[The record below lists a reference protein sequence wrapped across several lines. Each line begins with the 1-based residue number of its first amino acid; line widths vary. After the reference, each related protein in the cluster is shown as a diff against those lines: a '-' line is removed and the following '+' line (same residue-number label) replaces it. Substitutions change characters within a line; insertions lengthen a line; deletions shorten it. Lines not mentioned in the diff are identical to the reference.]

1 MSENTIKR
9 ETSIN
14 VSKKSVTVT
23 RSTKRGNLAHRCKW
37 ELDFSKVTPEQM
49 YELATRSVVIDYQRT
64 FRELSDVDAKKM
76 EVGKLDVSELFIA
89 KERKSLTPQEQIK
102 RAAGKLTA
110 GEKAEL
116 LKELGIVK

>member
-14 VSKKSVTVT
+14 VPKKAVTVT
-23 RSTKRGNLAHRCKW
+23 RSTKRGNSAHRCKW

-64 FRELSDVDAKKM
+64 FRELSDNDAKKM
-76 EVGKLDVSELFIA
+76 EAGKFDVSELFIA

-102 RAAGKLTA
+102 RAASKLTA

-116 LKELGIVK
+116 LKELGIIK